1 MECAMSPAPEKDKPV
16 RISVVTVCW
25 NSAATIARTL
35 ASVAAQDWPDVEHI
49 VIDGAS
55 TDGTQQIVAEHGSH
69 VAQFVSERDKGIYD
83 AMNKGIARATGDV
96 IGILNA
102 DDHYPDSGRLRAI
115 AEAFAAHQVDA
126 ILGDVAF
133 FRAEAPDKFVRRYN
147 SGRFR
152 PGLIAWGWMPAHPA
166 MFVRRAVYDRFGLY
180 RTDFRIAADF
190 EFVARAFGSGS
201 VSYWHLPQV
210 IVAMQMGGVSTQ
222 GLRSTI
228 TINREI
234 VRACR
239 ANGISTNL
247 PKVLTKYAAKLTEFV
262 AR

>member
-1 MECAMSPAPEKDKPV
+1 MSSELQKNKPV
-16 RISVVTVCW
+16 RISVITVCW
-25 NSAATIARTL
+25 NSASTLARTL
-35 ASVAAQDWPDVEHI
+35 ESVAAQDWPHVEHI

-55 TDGTQQIVAEHGSH
+55 TDGTRQVVATHGGH
-69 VAQFVSERDKGIYD
+69 VATFVSEPDEGIYD
-83 AMNKGIARATGDV
+83 AMNKGIALATGDV

-115 AEAFAAHQVDA
+115 AEAFEAYPVDA

-133 FRAEAPDKFVRRYN
+133 FRPESPSKFVRRYN
-147 SGRFR
+147 SKRFH
-152 PGLIAWGWMPAHPA
+152 PGLISWGWMPAHPG
-166 MFVRRAVYDRFGLY
+166 MFLRRAVYDRYGLY

-190 EFVARAFGSGS
+190 EFIARAFGSGS
-201 VSYWHLPQV
+201 VNYRHLPQV

-222 GLRSTI
+222 GLRSTV

-239 ANGISTNL
+239 VNGIPTNL
-247 PKVLTKYAAKLTEFV
+247 PKVLTKYVAKLTEFV
-262 AR
+262 TR

>member
-1 MECAMSPAPEKDKPV
+1 MSPEPEKDKPL

-35 ASVAAQDWPDVEHI
+35 ASVAAQNWPNVEHI

-55 TDGTQQIVAEHGSH
+55 TDGTQQVITEHGGH
-69 VAQFVSERDKGIYD
+69 VAQFVSENDNGIYD
-83 AMNKGIARATGDV
+83 AMNKGIALATGDI

-102 DDHYPDSGRLRAI
+102 DDHYLDSGSLRAV
-115 AEAFAAHQVDA
+115 AEAFAARQVDA
-126 ILGDVAF
+126 VLGDVAF
-133 FRAEAPDKFVRRYN
+133 FRAEAPDTFVRRYN

-152 PGLIAWGWMPAHPA
+152 PELIAWGWMPAHPA
-166 MFVRRAVYDRFGLY
+166 MFLRRAVYDWFGLY

-201 VSYWHLPQV
+201 LNYWHLPQIV
-210 IVAMQMGGVSTQ
+210 VAMQMGGVSTQ
-222 GLRSTI
+222 GLRSTV

-239 ANGISTNL
+239 VNGISTNL

-262 AR
+262 KR

>member
-1 MECAMSPAPEKDKPV
+1 MKCAMSPEPEKDKPV
-16 RISVVTVCW
+16 RISVITVCW

-35 ASVAAQDWPDVEHI
+35 ASVAVQDWPDVEHI
-49 VIDGAS
+49 VIDGGS
-55 TDGTQQIVAEHGSH
+55 TDGTTGIVAERGGH
-69 VAQFVSERDKGIYD
+69 VVHFVSELDAGIYD
-83 AMNKGIARATGDV
+83 AMNKGIALATGDV

-102 DDHYPDSGRLRAI
+102 DDHYLDVRSLRSVAQ
-115 AEAFAAHQVDA
+115 AFAAHSVDA

-133 FRAEAPDKFVRRYN
+133 FRADAPNRFVRRYN

-190 EFVARAFGSGS
+190 EFVARAFGSGLL
-201 VSYWHLPQV
+201 SYWHLPQI
-210 IVAMQMGGVSTQ
+210 IVAMQMGGVSTR
-222 GLRSTI
+222 GLQSAI

-239 ANGISTNL
+239 INGISTNL
-247 PKVLTKYAAKLTEFV
+247 PKVLTKYAAKLAEF
-262 AR
+262 AGR